1 MVANQVY
8 SEDEM
13 EKLYEYLPREL
24 VTFVLVTLFSLLIGL
39 SQRKISLKREGET
52 TLFGTD
58 RTFTFIGILG
68 YLLYILDPV
77 DYRLFMGGGAI
88 LGLLLGLNYYVKQS
102 QFHVFGVTTIII
114 ALITYCIAPIVAT
127 QPSWFYVMVVV
138 TVLLF
143 TELKH
148 TFTELAQRMKNDE
161 MITLAKF
168 LAISGI
174 ILPML
179 PNENLIPDIN
189 LTPYTVWL
197 ATVVVSGISYLSYLL
212 RRYVFHES
220 GILVSG
226 IIGGLYSS
234 TATISVLA
242 RKSRKAPAQEAP
254 EYAAAML
261 LAVSMMFLR
270 FLILIGIFSK
280 AILAEIYPYLLIMSF
295 VTAGVAWYLHRK
307 RKSIPVTGEEAEE
320 EDEVTEEDLRRAEE
334 EFLHGPMGNTDL
346 NPEDDTEGT
355 EEAQPLTEEEELERF
370 IESIQPENGADPR
383 DIVPRE
389 KELTDDE
396 KQLFTYFVKVP
407 GMKEQLVDTLYDVQ
421 MAAADKTS
429 KTGNIIVMGGKECGK
444 TRLISGLIPA
454 ICKELN
460 LEASKVAY
468 VFADQINGKNIY
480 KIFSKLAGGFL
491 VIENA
496 NQLTPETVEML
507 DKAMEVNTDGLTVI
521 VEDEKIGM
529 RKLIA
534 RYPKFAKK
542 FTSMINIPVFT
553 NDELVNFARVY
564 TKENGY
570 AIDQM
575 GMLALY
581 NLIGINQKEDSP
593 MNVGAV
599 KELIDA
605 AIAKSQ
611 GGIRKFK
618 RNVSK
623 KRIDRD
629 GYIVLYEKDFTK

>member
-143 TELKH
+143 TE
-148 TFTELAQRMKNDE
+148 F
-161 MITLAKF
+161 AKF

-320 EDEVTEEDLRRAEE
+320 EDSSNPLEFKVALIFAVLFVIFTIVTHYTLIYTGTGGLNVLSFIAGLSDITPFILNLLQGSGVAVVVVTACCMQAIVSNIAVNMCYALFFAGGKSPLRRWVLRGFGGVIAVNVC
-334 EFLHGPMGNTDL
+334 LL
-346 NPEDDTEGT
+346 
-355 EEAQPLTEEEELERF
+355 
-370 IESIQPENGADPR
+370 
-383 DIVPRE
+383 
-389 KELTDDE
+389 
-396 KQLFTYFVKVP
+396 LFFY
-407 GMKEQLVDTLYDVQ
+407 LL
-421 MAAADKTS
+421 
-429 KTGNIIVMGGKECGK
+429 
-444 TRLISGLIPA
+444 
-454 ICKELN
+454 
-460 LEASKVAY
+460 
-468 VFADQINGKNIY
+468 
-480 KIFSKLAGGFL
+480 
-491 VIENA
+491 
-496 NQLTPETVEML
+496 
-507 DKAMEVNTDGLTVI
+507 
-521 VEDEKIGM
+521 
-529 RKLIA
+529 
-534 RYPKFAKK
+534 
-542 FTSMINIPVFT
+542 
-553 NDELVNFARVY
+553 
-564 TKENGY
+564 
-570 AIDQM
+570 
-575 GMLALY
+575 
-581 NLIGINQKEDSP
+581 
-593 MNVGAV
+593 
-599 KELIDA
+599 
-605 AIAKSQ
+605 
-611 GGIRKFK
+611 
-618 RNVSK
+618 
-623 KRIDRD
+623 
-629 GYIVLYEKDFTK
+629 

>member
-1 MVANQVY
+1 
-8 SEDEM
+8 M

-77 DYRLFMGGGAI
+77 HYRLFMGGGAI
-88 LGLLLGLNYYVKQS
+88 LGLLLALNYYVKQS

-127 QPSWFYVMVVV
+127 QPSWFYVMVIV

-179 PNENLIPDIN
+179 PKENLIPDIN
-189 LTPYTVWL
+189 LTPYTIWL

-220 GILVSG
+220 GVLVSG

-280 AILAEIYPYLLIMSF
+280 EILTAIYPYLLIMSA
-295 VTAGVAWYLHRK
+295 VTAGVAWFLHSKRK
-307 RKSIPVTGEEAEE
+307 RTLTSGVEDAEE
-320 EDEVTEEDLRRAEE
+320 DSSNPLEFKVALIFAVLFVVFTVVTHYTLVYA
-334 EFLHGPMGNTDL
+334 
-346 NPEDDTEGT
+346 GT
-355 EEAQPLTEEEELERF
+355 GGLTVLSF
-370 IESIQPENGADPR
+370 
-383 DIVPRE
+383 
-389 KELTDDE
+389 
-396 KQLFTYFVKVP
+396 
-407 GMKEQLVDTLYDVQ
+407 
-421 MAAADKTS
+421 
-429 KTGNIIVMGGKECGK
+429 
-444 TRLISGLIPA
+444 ISGLSDITPF
-454 ICKELN
+454 ILN
-460 LEASKVAY
+460 LLQGSGVA
-468 VFADQINGKNIY
+468 VLVVTACCMQAIVSNIAVNMCY
-480 KIFSKLAGGFL
+480 ALFFAGGRSPLRRWVLGGFGC
-491 VIENA
+491 VIA
-496 NQLTPETVEML
+496 V
-507 DKAMEVNTDGLTVI
+507 
-521 VEDEKIGM
+521 
-529 RKLIA
+529 
-534 RYPKFAKK
+534 
-542 FTSMINIPVFT
+542 
-553 NDELVNFARVY
+553 
-564 TKENGY
+564 
-570 AIDQM
+570 
-575 GMLALY
+575 
-581 NLIGINQKEDSP
+581 
-593 MNVGAV
+593 NVG
-599 KELIDA
+599 LLL
-605 AIAKSQ
+605 
-611 GGIRKFK
+611 FF
-618 RNVSK
+618 
-623 KRIDRD
+623 
-629 GYIVLYEKDFTK
+629 YL